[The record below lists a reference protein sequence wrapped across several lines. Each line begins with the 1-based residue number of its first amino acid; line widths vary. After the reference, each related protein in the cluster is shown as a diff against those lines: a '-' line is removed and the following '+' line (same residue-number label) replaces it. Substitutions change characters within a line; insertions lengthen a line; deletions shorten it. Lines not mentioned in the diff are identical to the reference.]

1 MLFSEAK
8 GRKIVSTSSA
18 DTVGKVHGFVVDAES
33 RSVLAVNVKKADSG
47 DTLAWAD
54 IAGFGSDAVTV
65 TGPERITAA
74 DADVQAKSGKDKAVL
89 GKRVLS
95 TGGAELG
102 TVKDVEFDP
111 STGSITSLVLE
122 STSVPGGGLIGI
134 GSYAVVVDK
143 G

>member
-8 GRKIVSTSSA
+8 GRKIVSTTTA
-18 DTVGKVHGFVVDAES
+18 DTVGKIHGFVVDAES
-33 RSVLAVNVKKADSG
+33 RSVLAVTVKKADSG
-47 DTLAWAD
+47 DTLAWPN
-54 IAGFGSDAVTV
+54 IAGFGADAVTV
-65 TGPERITAA
+65 TGADQISAA
-74 DADVQAKSGKDKAVL
+74 DAEVQARSGKDKAVL

-102 TVKDVEFDP
+102 SVKDVEFDP

-122 STSVPGGGLIGI
+122 SSSVPGAGLIGI
-134 GSYAVVVDK
+134 GSYAVVVDE

>member
-18 DTVGKVHGFVVDAES
+18 DTVGKVHGFVVDGES

>member
-8 GRKIVSTSSA
+8 GRKIVSTTSA
-18 DTVGKVHGFVVDAES
+18 DTVGKVHGFVVDADT
-33 RSVLAVNVKKADSG
+33 RSVLALNVKKADSG
-47 DTLAWAD
+47 DTLTWSN
-54 IAGFGSDAVTV
+54 IAGFGTDAVTV
-65 TGPERITAA
+65 TGAEQISAA
-74 DADVQAKSGKDKAVL
+74 DADVEAKSGKDKAIL

-102 TVKDVEFDP
+102 SVKDVEFDS
-111 STGSITSLVLE
+111 STGSITSIVLE
-122 STSVPGGGLIGI
+122 SSSVPGAGLIGI